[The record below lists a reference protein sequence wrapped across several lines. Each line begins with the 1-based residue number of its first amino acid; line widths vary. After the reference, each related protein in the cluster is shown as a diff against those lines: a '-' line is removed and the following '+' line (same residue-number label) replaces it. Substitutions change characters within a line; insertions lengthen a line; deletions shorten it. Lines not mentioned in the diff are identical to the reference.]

1 MKYKYIQRA
10 LAVLLFMTMVG
21 IAVGLWRGVIPI
33 NWLSSL
39 GYKGIF
45 VLSFL
50 NGVAPVAGPSQIVT
64 FFAARELNPL
74 GVGIA
79 AGIGG
84 AIGELATYVFGH
96 SFRES
101 QIPDMEEKFQRLMR
115 FRFLR
120 VSREHSFIPLFVLAG
135 FPNPFFK
142 PACVT
147 AGILKVGLLRYF
159 LPILLAKTLRHVVI
173 AYAGFYSI
181 HLHIGSVLDEIPMT
195 EFLNSSWFVV
205 AVFGIGLLVWSVRSV
220 AESEPDP
227 FVLNFTFFA
236 FAGQLVVTAE
246 LWVRQDKVNATVAG
260 LALFGLLTVL
270 VQILVF
276 RDQIDKTTEHY
287 KTLLQKYKPDK
298 YNDAEIDKWAE
309 VIVRITSVDFWPQL
323 YRGLGSS
330 FSSGPRGRRRRQ
342 ALMVLNDGGFKCGEG
357 GITADSLTVPE
368 DERRWS
374 WRFHAGLF
382 LLSWA
387 ILVWC
392 INAAKRQ

>member
-1 MKYKYIQRA
+1 
-10 LAVLLFMTMVG
+10 MTMVG
-21 IAVGLWRGVIPI
+21 IAIGLWRGVIPI
-33 NWLSSL
+33 DWLSSL

-64 FFAARELNPL
+64 FLAARELNPL
-74 GVGIA
+74 GVGMA

-101 QIPDMEEKFQRLMR
+101 QASEMEEKLQRLMR
-115 FRFLR
+115 ARYLR
-120 VSREHSFIPLFVLAG
+120 VSREHSFIPLFILAA

-147 AGILKVGLLRYF
+147 AGILKIGLLRYF

-181 HLHIGSVLDEIPMT
+181 SLHIGSVLNDTSMT
-195 EFLNSSWFVV
+195 EFLNSGWFVV
-205 AVFGIGLLVWSVRSV
+205 AIFGIALLVWGVRSI

-236 FAGQLVVTAE
+236 FAGQCVLTAE
-246 LWVRQDKVNATVAG
+246 LARLDKINGTAAG
-260 LALFGLLTVL
+260 LALLGFITLL
-270 VQILVF
+270 VQIAVF
-276 RDQIDKTTEHY
+276 RGQVYKTTEHY
-287 KTLLQKYKPDK
+287 KTLLQKFNPDK

-309 VIVRITSVDFWPQL
+309 AIVRITGVDFWPQL
-323 YRGLGSS
+323 YQGWSSS
-330 FSSGPRGRRRRQ
+330 FGSGPRGKRRSQ
-342 ALMVLNDGGFKCGEG
+342 ALMVLNNGGFKCGEG
-357 GITADSLTVPE
+357 GLTAEALTVPE
-368 DERRWS
+368 DIRTWP
-374 WRFHAGLF
+374 WRFHAF
-382 LLSWA
+382 LCFLSWA
-387 ILVWC
+387 VFIACMQV
-392 INAAKRQ
+392 AKRY